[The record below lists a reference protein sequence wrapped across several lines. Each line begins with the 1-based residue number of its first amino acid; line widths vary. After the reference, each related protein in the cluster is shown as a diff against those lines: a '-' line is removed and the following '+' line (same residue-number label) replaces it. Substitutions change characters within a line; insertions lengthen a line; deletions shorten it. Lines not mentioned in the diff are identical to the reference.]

1 MKLYKLMIA
10 AGVLASLT
18 VAGCATVAPAGGH
31 FAASSQ
37 ASQDLFRCRFEQP
50 GRGERMLK
58 LKPKQPAVAACLA
71 RAANTR

>member
-1 MKLYKLMIA
+1 MKLYKLMFA
-10 AGVLASLT
+10 AGVLASLA
-18 VAGCATVAPAGGH
+18 VSGCATVVPAGGR
-31 FAASSQ
+31 FAATGQ

-58 LKPKQPAVAACLA
+58 LKPQQPAVAACLA